1 MIKEFGV
8 IFSSLFILILL
19 FSLTISFNNNF
30 NALAQNSTVS
40 NLPPNTTST
49 ISGVKIISPEKGSTV
64 PINLNSPFIVKGI
77 SKDTTT
83 TNCQVLV
90 IVNNVKPYQNAQ
102 PMNKNGNEDF
112 SQWQFTL
119 TKNYTNIIEGSNK
132 ITSKFSCL
140 NNPQSSHYSVNVTGV
155 NFTPEQ
161 LRTYYSTVVSNA
173 TAPVVSNATA
183 PVVSNAT
190 APVVSN
196 ATAPVVSAI
205 TNQQPISQILAPN
218 ENSQSDPICC
228 KTIDNSGGSSSN
240 AGSSNSAEIARAA
253 AEEEEEEIAKCPLG
267 FYRNT
272 DGDCEEVTSNSDDD
286 DEIARAAAEEEEEEE
301 DDEITEFF
309 LDDFF
314 DEMEFN
320 LQSAGIN

>member
-19 FSLTISFNNNF
+19 FSLTSSVNNNF

-77 SKDTTT
+77 SKDTST

-102 PMNKNGNEDF
+102 PMNKNGNEDY

-119 TKNYTNIIEGSNK
+119 TKNYTNINEGSNK

-140 NNPQSSHYSVNVTGV
+140 NNPQNSHYSVNITGV

-161 LRTYYSTVVSNA
+161 LRTYYS
-173 TAPVVSNATA
+173 PVVSNATA

-190 APVVSN
+190 APVV
-196 ATAPVVSAI
+196 AAL
-205 TNQQPISQILAPN
+205 TNQQPISLIQAPN

-240 AGSSNSAEIARAA
+240 AGSSNSAESARAA
-253 AEEEEEEIAKCPLG
+253 AEEEEEEDESARAAAEEEEIANCPLG
-267 FYRNT
+267 FYSNT
-272 DGDCEEVTSNSDDD
+272 DGDCEEITSNSDDD
-286 DEIARAAAEEEEEEE
+286 DESARAAAEEEEEEE

-314 DEMEFN
+314 DEMEYN
-320 LQSAGIN
+320 LQSAGININLN